1 MTKLKVLIVPDSLTW
16 ILGVWANQI
25 VKVGTQHDYYFF
37 TQQMLPYYSN
47 EWKKLLNI
55 VDVVHFLSPYDRDKF
70 AIPDR
75 IPKINSIN
83 HVVFWDNLAPYA
95 TADGIMVV
103 ANEWK
108 DYLHHKGIPLE
119 RLFLLRNGVDT
130 TRFYPLND
138 KQIARQHLGIA
149 SSARLLGFAAKYT
162 SNEGG
167 RKGVDIFVEAIQ
179 QVATAGQQFGVILT
193 GPGWSEAAQS
203 LKDQGIEVYYQPF
216 LPDEL
221 MPSFYNA
228 IDAYVVSSRCEGGP
242 APLLESMACGTPAIT
257 TPVGLAIEYIEDGVN
272 GLMVPKE
279 DAPAIAQAIVRMLES
294 AEMRDRFSQ
303 AGLQTI
309 RENLTWDKTLA
320 KVEQMYELVWQ
331 QAGHTKPSTV
341 ESPIAP
347 ADQRQWVA
355 RVDPYLWYLNLL
367 LDGYV
372 QQGLQGLQDCSPKV
386 EVQEK
391 LALWG
396 KTPIVM
402 AKNQLEQLQGV
413 VNLSTLKRLIPGT
426 V

>member
-25 VKVGTQHDYYFF
+25 VKVGTKHDYYFF
-37 TQQMLPYYSN
+37 TQQMLPYYGD
-47 EWKKLLNI
+47 EWKRLLNI

-95 TADGIMVV
+95 KADGIMVV
-103 ANEWK
+103 ADEWK
-108 DYLHHKGIPLE
+108 EYLHNKGIPLE

-138 KQIARQHLGIA
+138 KQAARQHLGIN
-149 SSARLLGFAAKYT
+149 SSAKLLGFSAKYT

-167 RKGVDIFVEAIQ
+167 RKGVDIFVEAIKR
-179 QVATAGQQFGVILT
+179 VAASGQKFGVVIT
-193 GPGWSEAAQS
+193 GPGWGEAATS
-203 LKDQGIEVYYQPF
+203 LENEGIEVNYRPF

-228 IDAYVVSSRCEGGP
+228 LDLYTVCSRCEGGP
-242 APLLESMACGTPAIT
+242 APLLESMACGTPVVT

-279 DAPAIAQAIVRMLES
+279 DVAATAQAIVRMLES
-294 AEMRDRFSQ
+294 DEMRDRCSQ
-303 AGLQTI
+303 AGLRTI

-331 QAGHTKPSTV
+331 QAGHTKPCGAVS
-341 ESPIAP
+341 SIAP
-347 ADQRQWVA
+347 EAQRQWVA
-355 RVDPYLWYLNLL
+355 KVDPYLWYLNLM
-367 LDGYV
+367 LDGYF
-372 QQGLQGLQDCSPKV
+372 QQGWQGLQECSPKV
-386 EVQEK
+386 EVPEK
-391 LALWG
+391 LALLG

-402 AKNQLEQLQGV
+402 AKNQMEQLKGV
-413 VNLSTLKRLIPGT
+413 VNLSRLKRLIPRT
-426 V
+426 A